1 MQGHNVLL
9 HKIFVWLLIH
19 IKIVFSSKVIP
30 SPTGQPVAP
39 QAPRNKAT
47 WDERWCAQGLWERRD
62 VSFWLTTAY
71 KYAYVPLSY
80 PHTEAVIFLDMCQRC
95 WCAAGSCS
103 NKPRLFS
110 TRKMISRISHGGHY
124 GLKGWLSAQRQ
135 KKTRGPLGTRRPSIA
150 HPLRTCPSM
159 LLTSCDRSAGLS
171 QGPILGQDWG
181 RTGVGG

>member
-80 PHTEAVIFLDMCQRC
+80 PHTEAVILLDMCQRC

-103 NKPRLFS
+103 NKPWLFS
-110 TRKMISRISHGGHY
+110 TRKMISTESVTVDIMALRGGFQH
-124 GLKGWLSAQRQ
+124 SDRRRQ
-135 KKTRGPLGTRRPSIA
+135 EDLLGRGD
-150 HPLRTCPSM
+150 
-159 LLTSCDRSAGLS
+159 LL
-171 QGPILGQDWG
+171 
-181 RTGVGG
+181 